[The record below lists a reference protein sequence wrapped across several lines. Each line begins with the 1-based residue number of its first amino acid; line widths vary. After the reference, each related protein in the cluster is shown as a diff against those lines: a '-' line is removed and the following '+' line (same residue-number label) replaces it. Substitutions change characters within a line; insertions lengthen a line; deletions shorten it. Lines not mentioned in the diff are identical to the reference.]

1 MSMLSELK
9 KRGGSRVRVQAAP
22 SGRSDSGG
30 ERVDLVLIPPTSGRL
45 GDVFEI
51 AHLLVRAGVPVRT
64 AKKTIESLVSGQTAF
79 VEAPAVSD
87 YEDFKQSLVGR
98 SIAVRRIVKR
108 TVDIK
113 ALRARLDISQ
123 EAFAGR
129 YGLDIKTLQNWEQG
143 RTEPEGP
150 AAILLQLIDRDPEKV
165 VELLAT

>member
-9 KRGGSRVRVQAAP
+9 KRGGRWVRVRDAP
-22 SGRSDSGG
+22 SGRSGSGG
-30 ERVDLVLIPPTSGRL
+30 ERIETILTPPTSGRL

-51 AHLLVRAGVPVRT
+51 AHLLVDAGVPVRA
-64 AKKTIESLVSGQTAF
+64 AKKTIESLAGGQTAF

-87 YEDFKQSLVGR
+87 YEDFKKRMMSRNV
-98 SIAVRRIVKR
+98 AVHRIVKR
-108 TVDIK
+108 TVDVK
-113 ALRARLDISQ
+113 ALRARLGISQ

-143 RTEPEGP
+143 RTTPEGP

>member
-9 KRGGSRVRVQAAP
+9 KRGGPRVKVMAAP

-30 ERVDLVLIPPTSGRL
+30 ERVELILMPPTSGRL

-51 AHLLVRAGVPVRT
+51 AHLLVHAGVSVRT
-64 AKKTIESLVSGQTAF
+64 AKKTIESLASGRTAY

-87 YEDFKQSLVGR
+87 YEDFKQSMMNLNV
-98 SIAVRRIVKR
+98 AVHRIEKR
-108 TVDIK
+108 TVDVK
-113 ALRARLDISQ
+113 ALRARLGISQ

-143 RTEPEGP
+143 RTKPEGP
-150 AAILLQLIDRDPEKV
+150 AAILLQLIERDPEKV
-165 VELLAT
+165 VELLVS